1 MCPTNVYY
9 NHFGAKNEQRLYE
22 DLIGEV
28 VKSYGID
35 AYFMPRGSESEL
47 DLLFGDDPTKKFDEA
62 YPVEV
67 YIENVDNFDGQ
78 EFFSKFGLEVRK
90 DVRFILP
97 LRAFKRTVPTAS
109 REFPRDGDV
118 LWLPNFKALF
128 EIKYVEEE
136 NFFYTFGKNNFYGF
150 KLICEKFRYSDER
163 IDTGILEIDQIE
175 NDKAFAYEFYLDSG
189 GTGTFQKNEMVYQGN
204 NFIESTASAVVA
216 SWDKPSGALK
226 LMDVKGSFAVGEEIV
241 GVTSGARWL
250 LDGKETQD
258 DANDLLDDNKRLQDE
273 ADDILDFSETNPFG
287 EP

>member
-1 MCPTNVYY
+1 MPTNVYY

-35 AYFMPRGSESEL
+35 AYFMPRGSESEI

-67 YIENVDNFDGQ
+67 YVENVDSFDGQ

-97 LRAFKRTVPTAS
+97 LRAFRRTVPTAS
-109 REFPRDGDV
+109 REFPKDGDV

-128 EIKYVEEE
+128 EVKYVEEE

-175 NDKAFAYEFYLDSG
+175 NDKSFAYTYDMID
-189 GTGTFQKNEMVYQGN
+189 GTGTYQKDEMVYQGN

-216 SWDKPSGALK
+216 SWDKPSGKLK
-226 LMDVKGSFAVGEEIV
+226 LMDIKGSLNYGNLPVV
-241 GVTSGARWL
+241 GVTSGASWFISYV
-250 LDGKETQD
+250 DVQD
-258 DANDLLDDNKRLQDE
+258 DANDQLDDNRRLQDE
-273 ADDILDFSETNPFG
+273 ADNILDFSESNPFG